1 MWALL
6 VLWDLSHGSRM
17 SVDELRGYIRD
28 ESIAKFR
35 EYQGL
40 RLKVWIS
47 NAATGQWGALYLF
60 ESREAA
66 EAQAA
71 VTTKPELMTGVRP
84 TVQLFDV
91 EAAVEGRH
99 AGSDLLSAG
108 LVFAWPEGER

>member
-6 VLWDLSHGSRM
+6 VLWDLSGGSRM
-17 SVDELRGYIRD
+17 SIDELRDYIRD
-28 ESIAKFR
+28 ESVARFR
-35 EYQGL
+35 GLPDL

-71 VTTKPELMTGVRP
+71 VTTKPELMTGIRPVVR
-84 TVQLFDV
+84 LFDV

-99 AGSDLLSAG
+99 HGTDLLSAG
-108 LVFAWPEGER
+108 LVFAVADQER

>member
-6 VLWDLSHGSRM
+6 VLWDLSQGSKL
-17 SVDELRGYIRD
+17 SIDELRAYIRD

-35 EYQGL
+35 DREGL
-40 RLKVWIS
+40 RLKVWVS
-47 NAATGQWGALYLF
+47 NGEQGRWGAMYLF

-71 VTTKPELMTGVRP
+71 TVTKPELMTGIRP
-84 TVQLFDV
+84 TVELFDV

-99 AGSDLLSAG
+99 RGSDLLASG
-108 LVFAWPEGER
+108 LVFRETGI